1 MKYKIVL
8 ITTGAV
14 AAGIGMAYA
23 QRRQPPFTQP
33 SSGGYKNEVK
43 ITVSSDRR
51 LIESNGIPD
60 HKTGS
65 FPGAGNPH
73 AITPQNHR
81 FTVPV
86 EPKAAEQVTVLGLQ
100 DFGIAVN
107 GIPFDPS
114 AAEWWNGNRAW
125 QYEPMY
131 NRSLGIDLNNAHV
144 QPTGAYHYHGLPQD
158 LLKRLEAGSKMVLV
172 GWAAD
177 GFPIYG
183 PLCPSDPNDLESPL
197 KKMTSSY
204 RLKSGNR
211 PSGSGPGG
219 RYDGTFTAD
228 YEYKSGSGDLDECNG
243 RYGKTA
249 EFPDGT
255 YYYVLTENWPIIPRF
270 YRGTPDPSFQ
280 RGPGG
285 PGGPGGRGGR
295 PPRRGGFTGGGE

>member
-1 MKYKIVL
+1 MKNKIVL
-8 ITTGAV
+8 V
-14 AAGIGMAYA
+14 AAGVAAVGIGVAYA
-23 QRRQPPFTQP
+23 QRRQPPITQP
-33 SSGGYKNEVK
+33 PTGSYKNEVK
-43 ITVSSDRR
+43 ITVAGDQR

-60 HKTGS
+60 HQTGN
-65 FPGAGNPH
+65 FPGPGNPH
-73 AITPQNHR
+73 AITPQNYR
-81 FTVPV
+81 FTVPA

-107 GIPFDPS
+107 GVPFDPS

-125 QYEPMY
+125 QYEPMH
-131 NRSLGIDLNNAHV
+131 NRSLGIDMNSAHV

-158 LLKRLEAGSKMVLV
+158 LLKRLDAGSKMVLV

-183 PLCPSDPNDLESPL
+183 PLCPRDPNDLESPL

-204 RLKSGNR
+204 RLKTGNR
-211 PSGSGPGG
+211 PSGNGPGG

-228 YEYKSGSGDLDECNG
+228 YEYKSGSGELDEYNG
-243 RYGKTA
+243 RYGMTP

-255 YYYVLTENWPIIPRF
+255 YYYVLTEKWPIIPRF
-270 YRGTPDPSFQ
+270 YKGTPDPSFA
-280 RGPGG
+280 RG